1 MGGDTVRATQRTALR
16 EAGFTE
22 PQTNALAMALEPLAT
37 KEDLRLLATKEDLLL
52 TNGDLKSALEA
63 LRKDL
68 EALRIDQR
76 WMKWVGGA
84 IGVAVLAE
92 LVSGLFS

>member
-1 MGGDTVRATQRTALR
+1 MRSTQRTALR

-22 PQTNALAMALEPLAT
+22 PQTNAFAMALEPLAT
-37 KEDLRLLATKEDLLL
+37 KEDLKGLATKEDL
-52 TNGDLKSALEA
+52 NGAVGALRNDLEG

-68 EALRIDQR
+68 EVLRVEMR

-84 IGVAVLAE
+84 IGLAVLAE
-92 LVSGLFS
+92 LASGLFA

>member
-1 MGGDTVRATQRTALR
+1 MKAVQRTALR

-22 PQTNALAMALEPLAT
+22 AQTDALAMALEPLAT
-37 KEDLRLLATKEDLLL
+37 KEDLGVMLD
-52 TNGDLKSALEA
+52 A

-68 EALRIDQR
+68 EVLRHDLR

-84 IGVAVLAE
+84 IGLAVLAE
-92 LVSGLFS
+92 LVSGFFS

>member
-1 MGGDTVRATQRTALR
+1 MKAVQRSALR

-37 KEDLRLLATKEDLLL
+37 KEDLLATKR
-52 TNGDLKSALEA
+52 DLKGVLEVLRKDLEA

-68 EALRIDQR
+68 EALRIDLR

-84 IGVAVLAE
+84 IGLAVLAE
-92 LVSGLFS
+92 LVSGFFS